1 VGRRAGGGGR
11 DRAGDPA
18 HDDRMTFSPELIA
31 LGRFHMERAHEV
43 ILVAAALGLLGI
55 LAGLASRRVGAP
67 ILLVFLVLGML
78 AGEDGPGG
86 IPFDDF
92 YSAYLIGSVALAAI
106 LFDGGIKTHL
116 SMLRLAVWPALA
128 LAVIGVAVTAGVV
141 AAAVMWVAGVPFA
154 MAMLFGSAVAP
165 TDAAAVGA
173 LLGRARLALPERVTA
188 LLEVESG
195 LNDPMSIF
203 LTIFLIRVITE
214 PAAATWPHAAM
225 LFALEMLGGTVLGLA
240 GGWLLAFLLRRLTLE
255 AGTAMVLALAF
266 ALTLFGLAQVVGTS
280 GFLAIYI
287 AGVIAGAAEYRHKP
301 EIAHFME
308 GFAWLAQI
316 ILFLMLGLLVTPHD
330 LLPFVPSGIVVA
342 IVLIVIARPL
352 AVFACLLPF
361 RFAWRESAFASWV
374 GLRGAV
380 PIYLSIIPALADP
393 GRDARLFSGVF
404 VVVVVSLV
412 IQGWTISPA
421 ARLLGFGR
429 GA

>member
-1 VGRRAGGGGR
+1 MG
-11 DRAGDPA
+11 
-18 HDDRMTFSPELIA
+18 L
-31 LGRFHMERAHEV
+31 AHEV
-43 ILVAAALGLLGI
+43 ILVASALGLLGI
-55 LAGLASRRVGAP
+55 LAGLVSRRVGAP

-86 IPFDDF
+86 IPFDNF

-106 LFDGGIKTHL
+106 LFDGGLKTHL
-116 SMLRLAVWPALA
+116 SMLRLAIWPALA

-141 AAAVMWVAGVPFA
+141 GVAVMWIASVPFA
-154 MAMLFGSAVAP
+154 MAMLFGAAVAP
-165 TDAAAVGA
+165 TDAAAVGT

-203 LTIFLIRVITE
+203 LTIFMIQVITA
-214 PAAATWPHAAM
+214 PASATWSHAAL
-225 LFALEMLGGTVLGLA
+225 LFVSEMIGGAALGLA
-240 GGWLLAFLLRRLTLE
+240 GGWLLAFLLRRLVIE
-255 AGTAMVLALAF
+255 ASTAMVLALAF
-266 ALTLFGLAQVVGTS
+266 SLTLFGLAQVIGTS

-287 AGVIAGAAEYRHKP
+287 AGVITGATEYRHKP
-301 EIAHFME
+301 EVAYFME

-316 ILFLMLGLLVTPHD
+316 ILFLMLGLLVTPSA
-330 LLPFVPSGIVVA
+330 LLPFVPAGTVIA

-352 AVFACLLPF
+352 AVFACLVPF
-361 RFAWRESAFASWV
+361 GYAWRESAFASWV

-393 GRDARLFSGVF
+393 GRDLRLFSGVF

-429 GA
+429 AA

>member
-1 VGRRAGGGGR
+1 
-11 DRAGDPA
+11 
-18 HDDRMTFSPELIA
+18 
-31 LGRFHMERAHEV
+31 
-43 ILVAAALGLLGI
+43 
-55 LAGLASRRVGAP
+55 
-67 ILLVFLVLGML
+67 
-78 AGEDGPGG
+78 
-86 IPFDDF
+86 
-92 YSAYLIGSVALAAI
+92 
-106 LFDGGIKTHL
+106 
-116 SMLRLAVWPALA
+116 
-128 LAVIGVAVTAGVV
+128 
-141 AAAVMWVAGVPFA
+141 

-203 LTIFLIRVITE
+203 LTIFMIRVITT
-214 PAAATWPHAAM
+214 PAAATWSHAAL
-225 LFALEMLGGTVLGLA
+225 LFVSEMIGGTVLGLA
-240 GGWLLAFLLRRLTLE
+240 GGWLLAFLLRRLVIE
-255 AGTAMVLALAF
+255 AATAMVLALAF
-266 ALTLFGLAQVVGTS
+266 SLTLFGLAQVVGTS

-287 AGVIAGAAEYRHKP
+287 AGVITGATDYRHKP
-301 EIAHFME
+301 EIAYFME

-316 ILFLMLGLLVTPHD
+316 VLFLMLGLLVTPHD
-330 LLPFVPSGIVVA
+330 LLPFVPSGIVIA
-342 IVLIVIARPL
+342 IVLIVVARPL
-352 AVFACLLPF
+352 AVFACLVPF

-393 GRDARLFSGVF
+393 GRDVRLFSGVF

-412 IQGWTISPA
+412 IQGWTISAA